1 MKTKLEN
8 KINYLLENFKKHEIK
23 DTINILCAKGI
34 ANGAYNN
41 YMCLVALIDII
52 TEIEAMKEE

>member
-8 KINYLLENFKKHEIK
+8 KINYLLKNFKKYEKK
-23 DTINILCAKGI
+23 DRINILCAKGI

-41 YMCLVALIDII
+41 YMCLVASIDII